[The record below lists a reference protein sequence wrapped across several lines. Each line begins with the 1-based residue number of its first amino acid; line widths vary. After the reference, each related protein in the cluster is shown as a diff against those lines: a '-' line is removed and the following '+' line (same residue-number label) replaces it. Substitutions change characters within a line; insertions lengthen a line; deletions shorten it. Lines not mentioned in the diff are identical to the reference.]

1 MKLPLVNNQ
10 NYIIYLEYF
19 NNLYWLHTDV
29 FKWSSVI
36 KKQFIKDLNT
46 LQRLINDNLFSLVDN
61 TKLGKFA
68 SIINFEFLQEI
79 TGTDNTRY
87 HVYTRRLEWVD

>member
-1 MKLPLVNNQ
+1 
-10 NYIIYLEYF
+10 
-19 NNLYWLHTDV
+19 V

-36 KKQFIKDLNT
+36 KKQFVKDLDA
-46 LQRLINDNLFSLVDN
+46 LQRLVNDDLFALIDN
-61 TKLGKFA
+61 TKLSKFA

-79 TGTDNTRY
+79 TGTDNKRY

>member
-46 LQRLINDNLFSLVDN
+46 LQRLINDDLFALVDN
-61 TKLGKFA
+61 IKLGKFA
-68 SIINFEFLQEI
+68 SIINFKFLQGI
-79 TGTDNTRY
+79 TGTDNKQY